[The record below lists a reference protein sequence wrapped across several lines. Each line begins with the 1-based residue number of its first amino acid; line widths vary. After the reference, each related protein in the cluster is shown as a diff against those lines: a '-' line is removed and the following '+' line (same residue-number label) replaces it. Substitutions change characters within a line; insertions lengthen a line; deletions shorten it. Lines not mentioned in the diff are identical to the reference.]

1 MPYHY
6 ANPIRIKAE
15 LQINGVWTTVTDR
28 ARSASDVITKRGR
41 SNGAIQ
47 GETSQCLIT
56 LGNDDGWITEDNP
69 MSPWYPY
76 VGRGTPLRV
85 SLTGIL
91 PSDAKRFEGEIE
103 EMAAVYPGGGS
114 SSMRIL
120 ATGSLG
126 VAAQNDDPLDS
137 AMYRTSTDNA
147 GIVPVAY
154 WSMEDQSAFDSLS
167 TTYFGQAQV
176 AAPAWSWSLPGTGP
190 DMESLPNVAGV
201 SELPTPAG
209 DSTLRGSLPVPS
221 FTGGVF
227 AGARVPA
234 HADTGKWVFG
244 AARRI
249 PDVTNFGGLLR
260 VAYSNQGAGSPFPVV
275 ALAVDIPNAEV
286 EVHYNGDVFDIGA
299 TTFSATA
306 ALDLDAAQDDWIYA
320 TLISDN
326 ASSGSTDRITATVRD
341 SAGTLLGTV
350 TMLTNTTTHQSPQWV
365 EPLFANGPTGAQ
377 GAAHAVLYT
386 DTSFTVGVHD
396 VNLARS
402 MHGWEGETAKERLE
416 RLAAEEGLSIT
427 VTGSASTQ
435 MGSQRV
441 ASLFELFADC
451 ERADQ
456 GILSDDGPAV
466 YRCLDD
472 LYNQDPQ
479 VEVQFGSLTKD
490 FAPVWDN
497 QHVSNDWTLSQI
509 NGSTARISDE
519 DHVTRTRRRLKG
531 SLSVN
536 TYPGSVLPDHTGW
549 RVVKGTAPG
558 PRYAAGGINLRNAQ
572 GCLLADAV
580 LGAEPGDRLLI
591 ADTALPSQHPPY
603 GADQIMIGWTEYLD
617 EDMWEFYPVTVPY
630 SPYAVGI
637 AGDDTDGGAWPQT
650 GPATVLASDL
660 AIGATSASL
669 TVDGNPFSTT
679 ANLTLSPLT
688 LVVGGERLPVTAIS
702 GAGPGQTF
710 TVTRTLP
717 KLHLAGAS
725 VQVFRPLYATL

>member
-15 LQINGVWTTVTDR
+15 LQINGVWTTVTAR
-28 ARSASDVITKRGR
+28 ARSASDVIIKRGR

-69 MSPWYPY
+69 ISPWYPY

-103 EMAAVYPGGGS
+103 EMEAVYPGGGS

-126 VAAQNDDPLDS
+126 IAAQNDDPLDS
-137 AMYRTSTDNA
+137 AMYRTSTNNA

-154 WSMEDQSAFDSLS
+154 WSLEDADVFQSLS
-167 TTYFGQAQV
+167 TSYFGQAQIP
-176 AAPAWSWSLPGTGP
+176 APAWSWSLPGTGP
-190 DMESLPNVAGV
+190 AMEVLPAPEGF
-201 SELPTPAG
+201 ELPQTG
-209 DSTLRGSLPVPS
+209 NDTLRGSRPVSTFGLPAMP
-221 FTGGVF
+221 
-227 AGARVPA
+227 AARVPA
-234 HADTGKWVFG
+234 HVDTGKWVFC
-244 AARRI
+244 AARRFEGA
-249 PDVTNFGGLLR
+249 TGGVGVLR
-260 VAYSNQGAGSPFPVV
+260 VAFTSQGATGPWPYVV
-275 ALAVDIPNAEV
+275 LAVDTVNAEI
-286 EVHYNGDVFDIGA
+286 EILHGSDIFDSGQTVFTA
-299 TTFSATA
+299 SA
-306 ALDLDAAQDDWIYA
+306 ALDITAASGDWFYA
-320 TLISDN
+320 TLMSEN
-326 ASSGSTDRITATVRD
+326 ASSGTTDRFTATIRD
-341 SAGTLLGTV
+341 SVGTLLGTV
-350 TMLTNTTTHQSPQWV
+350 TMLTNTTTHQSPTFL
-365 EPLFANGPTGAQ
+365 EGGFSNGATGNQ
-377 GAAHAVLYT
+377 GVAHPVFYT
-386 DTSFTVGVHD
+386 DTGFTIGTHD

-479 VEVQFGSLTKD
+479 IEVQFGSLTKD
-490 FAPVWDN
+490 FTPVWDN

-536 TYPGSVLPDHTGW
+536 TYPGSVLPDHAGW

-591 ADTALPSQHPPY
+591 ADTALPPQHPPY

-702 GAGPGQTF
+702 GAGPAQTF
-710 TVTRTLP
+710 TVTRTLA
-717 KLHLAGAS
+717 KAHAAGDS